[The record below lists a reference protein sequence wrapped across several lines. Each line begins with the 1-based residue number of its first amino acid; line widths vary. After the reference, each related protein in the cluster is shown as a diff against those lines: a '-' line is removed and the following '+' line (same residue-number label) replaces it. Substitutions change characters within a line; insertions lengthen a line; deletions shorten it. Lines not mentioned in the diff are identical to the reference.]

1 MGIPFLFLAC
11 CSLNGIRLNIFSFE
25 GIKQGI
31 IINQTSHRW
40 SVHGNTWWLIV
51 GENIPT
57 IIQQQKRPTAFRYF
71 FPSWSKR
78 NVGSKQ
84 ELHVDDSNVCVFFM
98 SLVGW
103 TSSYCSNDIWKTY
116 IDVTRNFPSV
126 DRSQVTMNHSQR
138 FNKGGDGSPPVSC
151 LIRSNVN
158 SHVNKTMI
166 GLSCFLLQ
174 QLIQQKTLFFLL
186 LVESRFW

>member
-1 MGIPFLFLAC
+1 MMVDSWGKYSNHHPTTKTTNSFSLFFSKLVKTECGVKARVAC
-11 CSLNGIRLNIFSFE
+11 
-25 GIKQGI
+25 
-31 IINQTSHRW
+31 
-40 SVHGNTWWLIV
+40 WWF
-51 GENIPT
+51 
-57 IIQQQKRPTAFRYF
+57 KC
-71 FPSWSKR
+71 
-78 NVGSKQ
+78 
-84 ELHVDDSNVCVFFM
+84 VCFFM

-174 QLIQQKTLFFLL
+174 QLIQQKTPFFLL